1 MTELI
6 NASEP
11 LRLCT
16 RLHLSELTGLKASTL
31 SELLELIRT
40 VPGSSIYHHTH
51 RFLQQHQYLSPEP
64 PNDFAYWVSNVL
76 GEQELGEKLASID
89 IIQYSSVR
97 GLREKIILVIEDY
110 LRKHPSASKRFV
122 NPGAEFHFI
131 KSVSFVFPTNHIAHD
146 LKELTDILKKI
157 TIDSIYFHV
166 FEARL
171 RLEKGKNDLSLWIE
185 NTIGD
190 KPLADKIARLDPYT
204 FTLEDLREKLV
215 GLLEKSIS
223 THRGS

>member
-1 MTELI
+1 MTEQVKK
-6 NASEP
+6 AEAF
-11 LRLCT
+11 RLCT

-31 SELLELIRT
+31 RELLELLRT
-40 VPGSSIYHHTH
+40 VSGSSIYHHTH

-89 IIQYSSVR
+89 IIRFPSIHS
-97 GLREKIILVIEDY
+97 LREKITGVIEEY
-110 LRKHPSASKRFV
+110 LQKRPSAEKKFV

-131 KSVSFVFPTNHIAHD
+131 KSVSFVFPTRHEAHD
-146 LKELTDILKKI
+146 LKELAEILKKI

-166 FEARL
+166 FESKL

-190 KPLADKIARLDPYT
+190 KALADKISRLDPYT
-204 FTLEDLREKLV
+204 FTLEDLRNKIINLIET
-215 GLLEKSIS
+215 SIQ
-223 THRGS
+223 T